1 MPLSKDAIAKWM
13 GKIASS
19 RLSIDDFF
27 DHYSVPFSRTQYY
40 RYKQRIKAG
49 GDLSPFPGGR
59 RRKISEREELYLSG
73 IVSGGA
79 IPSIEQLCEM
89 VEAKLGTVVS
99 RSVMHRAL
107 QNLFP
112 DHQRPGAGRPRV
124 KSPPVIMNAL
134 GGFELLIAVAYYLKW
149 PERVA
154 SVIETCVRERNR
166 KSTRV
171 RKDLL
176 SRSVTGR
183 FTGRYNRRKD
193 VRAKRFASVS
203 EKRETKRWES
213 MAVMTD
219 QTLTLSRK
227 SLALLSLPVVSNN
240 GSVRNVNVALGQ
252 SLGHLCG
259 YNYKQAT
266 ISKFLSE
273 LKYLGAAD
281 HLLHDLPVFWKEC
294 WGKELAANA
303 EKLTCYYVDGN
314 TKAVWSSKRIKQN
327 KVTMLGRV
335 MGCLEQVFIHDGFGH
350 PIYFETHSGHG
361 PVGEKILG
369 LFEKIESAIMDAPG
383 SRTQVCRAIVMDAA
397 SNSVS
402 TLRAFAE
409 QEKYHFITS
418 LDDNQ
423 WSERKVRR
431 RSYPMRYRY
440 GPATLR
446 DLDIELADSKQKGY
460 VIVVRAI
467 QINWDKGKQTVL
479 LTGLPRSIVDASEVV
494 RAYFRR
500 WPSQELIFKGMKA
513 SVSLNRVCGYGK
525 KLVENERIKE
535 RLEKLSSKKLKLEE
549 ELKEQLD
556 EISEHDKVLAVLIKR
571 ERRLRQKTAI
581 KNGKRA
587 APSSMKKELAELGT
601 KINWREAA
609 KKKVKKE
616 KAKEF
621 RAYHKT
627 MQEWLRLQSK
637 TTVYE
642 LDVEL
647 DQILTYYRACLAHLC
662 AYFITHFLGAKKI
675 TYAMLFARINQLQAH
690 VEITRHVRK
699 VTLVNNEKDPA
710 MMELLRSA
718 ISKLNDLKIREGHGR
733 VYQFAMSGT

>member
-1 MPLSKDAIAKWM
+1 
-13 GKIASS
+13 
-19 RLSIDDFF
+19 
-27 DHYSVPFSRTQYY
+27 
-40 RYKQRIKAG
+40 
-49 GDLSPFPGGR
+49 
-59 RRKISEREELYLSG
+59 
-73 IVSGGA
+73 
-79 IPSIEQLCEM
+79 
-89 VEAKLGTVVS
+89 
-99 RSVMHRAL
+99 
-107 QNLFP
+107 
-112 DHQRPGAGRPRV
+112 
-124 KSPPVIMNAL
+124 
-134 GGFELLIAVAYYLKW
+134 
-149 PERVA
+149 
-154 SVIETCVRERNR
+154 
-166 KSTRV
+166 
-171 RKDLL
+171 
-176 SRSVTGR
+176 
-183 FTGRYNRRKD
+183 
-193 VRAKRFASVS
+193 
-203 EKRETKRWES
+203 
-213 MAVMTD
+213 
-219 QTLTLSRK
+219 
-227 SLALLSLPVVSNN
+227 
-240 GSVRNVNVALGQ
+240 
-252 SLGHLCG
+252 
-259 YNYKQAT
+259 
-266 ISKFLSE
+266 
-273 LKYLGAAD
+273 
-281 HLLHDLPVFWKEC
+281 
-294 WGKELAANA
+294 
-303 EKLTCYYVDGN
+303 
-314 TKAVWSSKRIKQN
+314 
-327 KVTMLGRV
+327 MLGRV